1 MIGTAQSVQGRSRA
15 SRGWLAALALGVAL
29 AFGAG
34 TASAATHP
42 VTGPAGIGKK
52 KDGLFEKA
60 ATLSSDKKK
69 DGLSEKVASLTG
81 DKAKKDD
88 GLDKDTMSQTK
99 GAGLDAIKSPEIKTG
114 GEGPKKP

>member
-34 TASAATHP
+34 TASAATRP
-42 VTGPAGIGKK
+42 VTDPAGIGKK
-52 KDGLFEKA
+52 KDGLSEKA

-69 DGLSEKVASLTG
+69 EGLSEKAGSLAS

-88 GLDKDTMSQTK
+88 GFEKETMSQTK
-99 GAGLDAIKSPEIKTG
+99 GGSG
-114 GEGPKKP
+114 SKKP